1 MGGRN
6 FFFNFFWDA
15 AVTVDVLTES
25 NNDINFV
32 ETQTLHF
39 A

>member
-1 MGGRN
+1 MGGSN
-6 FFFNFFWDA
+6 KFFLDA

-32 ETQTLHF
+32 ETQTVHF
-39 A
+39 V

>member
-6 FFFNFFWDA
+6 NFFLDA

-32 ETQTLHF
+32 EIQTLHF